1 MKIIT
6 LNPKQF
12 DEYSKKHKYRNYFQ
26 TSQYANTIATQGFKV
41 HYLGI
46 LDKTNKLI
54 GATLII
60 YKDMFMNKKIAYA
73 PRGILFDY
81 TNPEN
86 VKLLAKKLIHV
97 LGKQNFIILRMDP
110 YIPATVRNK
119 NGKIININNDINNI
133 MLNLK
138 NAGFKYKGQ
147 NKFFEN
153 EKNRFEGLVL
163 LNNDIRDIYKSF
175 SKRIKHKIN
184 RASKAGITI
193 HKDSEKNINELF
205 EFIKNKTSMP
215 KEYYI
220 NLINNFKN
228 NCNLYYAILNSDSF
242 VISAKERYENE
253 IEHNN
258 QIAEKIQNST
268 TKNIPKK
275 LLNSKMESDKLINTY
290 KNDLIKATDLLKKYP
305 KGIIIGGALTIDFDK
320 ISYLIIDGYD
330 QSYTNLNSNYLIR
343 WYIINESKNK
353 EFKYFNM
360 GALVGE
366 FQKKNPYSNLNKM
379 KLDYNAIPTEYIGEF
394 DLILNNFSYKIYK
407 GLNKDKNY
415 KLTHISKT
423 KKTA

>member
-12 DEYSKKHKYRNYFQ
+12 DEYAKKHKYRNYFQ
-26 TSQYANTIATQGFKV
+26 SSQYANTIAKQGFKV

-46 LDKTNKLI
+46 LDEFNKLI

-81 TNPEN
+81 TNAQMVNE
-86 VKLLAKKLIHV
+86 LAKKLISV
-97 LGKQNFIILRMDP
+97 LGKQNFLILRMDP

-119 NGKIININNDINNI
+119 KGKIININNDVNTI

-153 EKNRFEGLVL
+153 EKNRFEALVL
-163 LNNDIRDIYKSF
+163 LNNDIRTIYKSF
-175 SKRIKHKIN
+175 SKRIRHKIN

-193 HKDSEKNINELF
+193 HKDIDKNIDELYS
-205 EFIKNKTSMP
+205 FIKNKTSMP

-220 NLINNFKN
+220 NIVNNFN
-228 NCNLYYAILNSDSF
+228 ENCNIYYAILNSDAF

-253 IEHNN
+253 IDKNN
-258 QIAEKIQNST
+258 KLAEKIQNIKYKS
-268 TKNIPKK
+268 IPKK
-275 LLNSKMESDKLINTY
+275 LLNYKMESDKLINIY
-290 KNDLIKATDLLKKYP
+290 KNDLITATNILKEYP
-305 KGIIIGGALTIDFDK
+305 KGLIIGGAMTIDFDNA
-320 ISYLIIDGYD
+320 SYLIVDGYNTK
-330 QSYTNLNSNYLIR
+330 YKNLNCNYLIK
-343 WYIINESKNK
+343 WYIINESKTK
-353 EFKYFNM
+353 GLKYFNM
-360 GALVGE
+360 NAIVGE
-366 FQKKNPYSNLNKM
+366 FQKKNPYSNLNDT
-379 KLDYNAIPTEYIGEF
+379 KLEYNAIPTEYIGEF
-394 DLILNNFSYKIYK
+394 DLILNNFSYNIYK

-415 KLTHISKT
+415 KLTYISK
-423 KKTA
+423 KNP